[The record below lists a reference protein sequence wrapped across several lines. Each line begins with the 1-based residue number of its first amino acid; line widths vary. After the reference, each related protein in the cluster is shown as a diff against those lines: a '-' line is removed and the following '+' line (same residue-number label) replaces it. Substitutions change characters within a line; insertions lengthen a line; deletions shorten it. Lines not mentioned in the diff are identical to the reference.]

1 MLYNKSQSYYGVTAT
16 IPGSTPAGASNT
28 YPLVALIERTKHYVA
43 FEDSEGLTHHILNC
57 EVSVNRIPRSE
68 ETDKFVHPLR
78 NPAQIITRV
87 THYIQDGSTTEYD
100 KVSDVTF
107 NHRRRE
113 VSFVTEDGQ
122 EKTIQGEPVLIDEHF
137 PAYDH
142 STDYTLH
149 PTFGPIPDFWKHIV
163 PDGNSQ

>member
-1 MLYNKSQSYYGVTAT
+1 MLYNNSQLYYDIRAN
-16 IPGSTPAGASNT
+16 TPDGRPVDA
-28 YPLVALIERTKHYVA
+28 YPLVALIERTKHHVA

-57 EVSVNRIPRSE
+57 EVSVNQIPRSE
-68 ETDKFVHPLR
+68 ETEKFVPDLH

-87 THYIQDGSTTEYD
+87 THYIQDGSTREYD

-122 EKTIQGEPVLIDEHF
+122 EMTIRKDPVLIDEHF
-137 PAYDH
+137 PAYDP
-142 STDYTLH
+142 SRDYTQH
-149 PTFGPIPDFWKHIV
+149 PTFGPIPPFWKHIV
-163 PDGNSQ
+163 PDGNLQ